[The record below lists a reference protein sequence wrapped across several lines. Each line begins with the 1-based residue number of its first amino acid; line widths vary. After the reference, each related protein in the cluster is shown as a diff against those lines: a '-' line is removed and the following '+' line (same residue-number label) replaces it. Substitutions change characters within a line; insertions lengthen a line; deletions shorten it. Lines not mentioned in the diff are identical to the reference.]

1 MSDRDELQSAYRRLG
16 KALSRVPLA
25 NLATPVRSTLFPCA
39 GGEVNLVIKEDN
51 RSSRVYG
58 GNKVRKLEYL
68 FGRAKA
74 RGRETI
80 ATFGTVGS
88 HHALATAIHAR
99 AQGFAS
105 ISFLSHQPKTAGCA
119 ATLNMLLDVGSQ
131 VVPFR
136 GKRPERISIL
146 RRWLRGRRAM
156 VIPAGGSSW
165 LGTLGFVNAGLEVAA
180 QIGRGECERPERVY
194 VATGTMGT
202 SVGLALGFALAGVP
216 IEVHA
221 IRISHTAITDEVK
234 LAHLAKKTTQM
245 MRRLDPAIPADLDRR
260 MRLKLRHEFFAGG
273 YAQADEATLRAINV
287 ARSDLNLRLEATYTG
302 KAMAALLADLGE
314 KGMAGKSVMF
324 WQTYHARPLPV
335 DSEKPLDKRRLPKE
349 FLDYFS

>member
-1 MSDRDELQSAYRRLG
+1 MSDRDELQSAYPRLG
-16 KALSRVPLA
+16 KALPRVPLA
-25 NLATPVRSTLFPCA
+25 KLPTPVRSTLFPCA

-51 RSSRVYG
+51 RTSREYG

-68 FGRAKA
+68 FGRAQA
-74 RGRETI
+74 RERETV

-99 AQGFAS
+99 EQGLAS
-105 ISFLSHQPKTAGCA
+105 LSFLSHQPKTGNVA
-119 ATLNMLLDVGSQ
+119 ATLNMLLDVGSEI
-131 VVPFR
+131 VPFR
-136 GKRPERISIL
+136 GKRAERISIL
-146 RRWLRGRRAM
+146 RRWLRGRRASI
-156 VIPAGGSSW
+156 IPAGGSSW
-165 LGTLGFVNAGLEVAA
+165 VGTVGFVNAGLEVAA
-180 QIGRGECERPERVY
+180 QIGRGECERPERIY

-216 IEVHA
+216 IEVQA
-221 IRISHTAITDEVK
+221 IRISHTNITDEAK
-234 LAHLAKKTTQM
+234 IAQLAEKTTQM
-245 MRRLDPAIPADLDRR
+245 MRRLDPSIPADLARR
-260 MRLKLRHEFFAGG
+260 MRLTLRHEFFAGG
-273 YAQADEATLRAINV
+273 YAKADEATLKAINI

-302 KAMAALLADLGE
+302 KAMAALLADLGD
-314 KGMAGKSVMF
+314 KGMAGRTVMF